1 MLILKFVDTYY
12 GKVRALKKISFQV
25 GRKNVVTLLGANGAG
40 KTTTMRTI
48 MGFITPSGG
57 DIEFEGRRINGI
69 SPAKIVRLGISMV
82 PERRQIF
89 PLMTVRENLEIGAF
103 TRKDRGVV
111 RKDYDRIYE
120 LFPVL
125 AARKKQLGSTLSG
138 GEQQMLAI
146 SRAIMSR
153 PNLLLLDEPSLG
165 LAPMLVD
172 QIFETIKNINVRE
185 ECTILLVE
193 QNAHIALSISHTAYI
208 LECGEI
214 ILHGAADVLKE
225 NDDVKKAYLG
235 E

>member
-1 MLILKFVDTYY
+1 MLNLKYVDTHY
-12 GKVRALKKISFQV
+12 GRVPALKKISFQV
-25 GRKNVVTLLGANGAG
+25 ERKRVVTLLGANGAG

-48 MGFITPSGG
+48 VGLITPSGG
-57 DIEFEGRRINGI
+57 DIEFEGTRINGF

-103 TRKDRGVV
+103 TRKDRKAV
-111 RKDYDRIYE
+111 RKDYDRMYE

-153 PNLLLLDEPSLG
+153 PKLLLLDEPSLG

-172 QIFETIKNINVRE
+172 QIFETIKNINSQE
-185 ECTILLVE
+185 ECTILIVE
-193 QNAHIALSISHTAYI
+193 QNAHIALSISHRAYI

-214 ILHGAADVLKE
+214 VLHGAADELKE
-225 NDDVKKAYLG
+225 NDEVKRAYLG

>member
-1 MLILKFVDTYY
+1 MLNLKVVDTYY
-12 GKVRALKKISFQV
+12 GKVQALKKISFQV
-25 GRKNVVTLLGANGAG
+25 ERKRVVTLLGANGAG
-40 KTTTMRTI
+40 KTTTMRTVA
-48 MGFITPSGG
+48 GFITPSGG
-57 DIEFEGRRINGI
+57 DIEFEGKRINGI

-89 PLMTVRENLEIGAF
+89 PLMTVLENLEIGAF
-103 TRKDRGVV
+103 TRKDRRAV
-111 RKDYDRIYE
+111 RKDYDRMYE

-153 PNLLLLDEPSLG
+153 PKLLLLDEPSLG

-172 QIFETIKNINVRE
+172 QIFETIKNINAQE

-193 QNAHIALSISHTAYI
+193 QNAHIALSVSHTAYI

-214 ILHGAADVLKE
+214 VLHGAADELKE
-225 NDDVKKAYLG
+225 NDEVKKAYLG

>member
-1 MLILKFVDTYY
+1 MLNLKYVDTHY
-12 GKVRALKKISFQV
+12 GRVPALKKISFQV
-25 GRKNVVTLLGANGAG
+25 ERKRVVTLLGANGAG

-48 MGFITPSGG
+48 VGLITPSGG
-57 DIEFEGRRINGI
+57 DIEFEGTRINGF

-103 TRKDRGVV
+103 TRKDRKAV
-111 RKDYDRIYE
+111 RKDYDRMYE

-153 PNLLLLDEPSLG
+153 PKLLLLDEPSLG

-172 QIFETIKNINVRE
+172 QIFETIKNINSQE
-185 ECTILLVE
+185 ECTILIVE
-193 QNAHIALSISHTAYI
+193 QNAHIALSISHRAHI

-214 ILHGAADVLKE
+214 VLHGAADELKE
-225 NDDVKKAYLG
+225 NDEVKKAYLG